1 MNPTHTRR
9 KALDGCLPDGVYCE
23 NDFLAPHPA
32 LALQA
37 VEGKPGKPHR
47 LWIPDVNRDN
57 G

>member
-37 VEGKPGKPHR
+37 VEGQPGKPHR